1 MPVKNYE
8 AKAPEAPAPEAQNWP
23 EPVSAACLCENPP
36 PTPPV
41 LIDGALYRG
50 GTMLLAGPSKAAKT
64 WTMLDLGLA
73 VATGGEWL
81 GFKTTAAPVL
91 YLNLEVPA
99 FVAEKRIREL
109 AAHRQIDPPAS
120 LFLWNLRGATV
131 RLDDIEREL
140 PRRIAKDGVGLVV
153 VDPHYKVSACSGYEE
168 NSNDGQGE
176 LLARLEA
183 IAAKSG
189 AALAICHHFA
199 KGSAGDKNAIDRA
212 SGGGV
217 FARWPDAFLAMTPHE
232 EEDAMTLEFVL
243 RSFAPVR
250 PCVVRWK
257 FPAWIRDDSLDPA
270 KLKRAG
276 RNDEHPTTDALA
288 KLKDGM
294 TASEWREAV
303 GWSETTFRRKREAM
317 LKAKQVRFS
326 SGLFYKAAA

>member
-8 AKAPEAPAPEAQNWP
+8 AKAPEAQAPEAQNWP

-81 GFKTTAAPVL
+81 GFKTNPAPVL

-99 FVAEKRIREL
+99 FVAEKRVRDLCVRRSIE
-109 AAHRQIDPPAS
+109 PPDT
-120 LFLWNLRGATV
+120 FHLWNLRGQRVTLA
-131 RLDDIEREL
+131 DIEREL
-140 PRRIAKDGVGLVV
+140 PPRIAKHNAGLVV
-153 VDPHYKVSACSGYEE
+153 IDPHYKISACSGFEE

-183 IAAKSG
+183 VAANG
-189 AALAICHHFA
+189 DTALATAHHFA
-199 KGSAGDKNAIDRA
+199 KGNSSEKNAIDRA

-232 EEDAMTLEFVL
+232 EKGAMTLEVVL
-243 RSFAPVR
+243 RAFAPVQ
-250 PCVVRWK
+250 PCVVRWE
-257 FPAWIRDDSLDPA
+257 FPTWVRDDSLDPSR
-270 KLKRAG
+270 LKRAG
-276 RNDEHPTTDALA
+276 APDKHPTSDALA